1 MGRIL
6 GVDPGERRI
15 GLAVSDPDGIL
26 ASPLDTLDARTANP
40 AAAVAKA
47 GKNAGAERIVVGL
60 PLHMNAAEGDA
71 AEKARAFAESL
82 RKRTDIPVE
91 LWDERLTT
99 VTAEKALIE
108 GGVRRAQR
116 KKLVDGLAAR
126 ILLQHY
132 LDCRSGPMI
141 PPFPEDGP

>member
-60 PLHMNAAEGDA
+60 PLHMNADEGDA
-71 AEKARAFAESL
+71 AEKARAFAEAL
-82 RKRTDIPVE
+82 RNHTDVPVE

-108 GGVRRAQR
+108 GGVRRARR

-132 LDCRSGPMI
+132 LDCRAGPMI
-141 PPFPEDGP
+141 PPLSEDGP